1 MMYTFTL
8 VKEIELFDIDTITA
22 HGEQGWFLDRFD
34 TYHTDCILV
43 KKTFTAEFPSE
54 YAVMLYFEAL
64 CELTFGKVSLLEAES
79 KDATILRNEENNEW
93 EMKRNGKTFRHDSN
107 YHLFEEVKEVKEV
120 NNA

>member
-8 VKEIELFDIDTITA
+8 VKEIELFDINAITA

-54 YAVMLYFEAL
+54 YAVMRYCEAL
-64 CELTFGKVSLLEAES
+64 LDLTFGQIFLLEAEA
-79 KDATILRNEENNEW
+79 KGITILKNKDHCEW
-93 EMKRNGKTFRHDSN
+93 EMHRDGKTFRYDMN
-107 YHLFEEVKEVKEV
+107 YHLFEEVKEV